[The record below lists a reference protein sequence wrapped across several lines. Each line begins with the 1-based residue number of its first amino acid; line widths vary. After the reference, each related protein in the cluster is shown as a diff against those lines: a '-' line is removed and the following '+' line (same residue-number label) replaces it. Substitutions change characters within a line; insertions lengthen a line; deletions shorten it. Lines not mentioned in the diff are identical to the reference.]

1 MPPTVIRIAGLGTAL
16 LIGVISFSGIVFAQS
31 ESPADIPATSSSS
44 EVVVL
49 WDTFDDPSMGVFPD
63 VSTGDPDL
71 TAEYDDGSFLID
83 ALDEDFNGA
92 FAIPFGSGFQDGTIA
107 IDALLTGDTADQPG
121 RYMFVSCR
129 VGDEGG
135 GYRLEYRPQ
144 ISGVILRKLD
154 SPAGQRIGSGEFEG
168 DEDANDPV
176 RLELSCQGSTITGRI
191 NGIEVVTAEDDD
203 FIEGGLDFGGGIY
216 TVNSGQLSV
225 TFDNLAV
232 SVPRSQAP
240 TPTPTATAIPTPI
253 PTPEPEIDRSA
264 LSAPVNQLRSQ
275 ATSRQP
281 IYGPADGSINQ
292 VVGGALDARYAGVI
306 AADFV
311 ATVAFDNPDQA
322 AAARWDAGLGFRQDA
337 SGRHWRV
344 IIRSDGTWSLA
355 ISAEYP
361 LATGIIESFDAS
373 PTGSNTIE
381 LLVSG
386 SIGYLVVNDEF
397 TAQLDLSSWIESG
410 DIWAGSGFF
419 LDHATEGATTAYRDF
434 TIWAVGESA
443 VPAATPEAIETPAE
457 TLIPLDEASPTAL
470 ESTPEP
476 TMEAVSEEEA
486 AATLESLRQ
495 KVAETEPAFGPS
507 AGAVT
512 QGIGAI
518 DIESASVSV
527 ENFYTTVRF
536 SNPASPDDPDH
547 PWDVLIGFWHTGG
560 DNQVRVVVSSDGTWS
575 AAEGTA
581 RPIVTGNASTI
592 LLGPARGNEIELAV
606 LDGVGYLAINDSFV
620 GSFEVPGAPRPG
632 DIWIASGTFPE
643 NVQEGIDTPFSGWN
657 VWSVESE

>member
-1 MPPTVIRIAGLGTAL
+1 MPPTVRRIAGLGTAL
-16 LIGVISFSGIVFAQS
+16 LIGVVSMSGLVFAQP
-31 ESPADIPATSSSS
+31 EIPADIPVTSSSS

-49 WDTFDDPSMGVFPD
+49 WDTFDDPDTGVIPD

-71 TAEYDDGSFLID
+71 IAEYDAGNFDID
-83 ALDEDFNGA
+83 ALNEDFNGA
-92 FAIPFGSGFQDGTIA
+92 FAVPFGSGFQDGTIA
-107 IDALLTGDTADQPG
+107 IDGLLTSGTADQPG

-168 DEDANDPV
+168 NEDAEDPV

-191 NGIEVVTAEDDD
+191 NGIVVVSAEDDE
-203 FIEGGLDFGGGIY
+203 FTVGGLDVGGGIY
-216 TVNSGQLSV
+216 TVSSGQLSV
-225 TFDNLAV
+225 NFDNLAV

-240 TPTPTATAIPTPI
+240 TPTPTAIA
-253 PTPEPEIDRSA
+253 TPEAVIDRSA
-264 LSAPVNQLRSQ
+264 ISAPVNQLRAQ
-275 ATSRQP
+275 ATSRPP
-281 IYGPADGSINQ
+281 IYGPSAGAISQ
-292 VVGGALDARYAGVI
+292 VVGGALDARYAGII

-311 ATVAFDNPDQA
+311 ASVTFDNPDQVA
-322 AAARWDAGLGFRQDA
+322 VDRWDAGLGFRQDA

-361 LATGIIESFDAS
+361 RATGVIEKFDAS
-373 PTGSNTIE
+373 PDGSNTID

-386 SIGYLVVNDEF
+386 STGYLMVNDQF
-397 TAQLDLSSWIESG
+397 TAQLDLSSWTVSG

-419 LDHATEGATTAYRDF
+419 LDHATAGATTAYRDF
-434 TIWAVGESA
+434 TIWAVGDGA
-443 VPAATPEAIETPAE
+443 IAASTPEAIETPAA

-476 TMEAVSEEEA
+476 SVEPVTEADA

-495 KVAETEPAFGPS
+495 QVTDSEPAFGPA

-536 SNPASPDDPDH
+536 SNPASPNAPDH

-581 RPIVTGNASTI
+581 RPTVSGNASSI

-606 LDGVGYLAINDSFV
+606 LDGIGYLTINDSFV
-620 GSFEVPGAPRPG
+620 GSFAVPGTSRPG